1 MTSLWRWSAAV
12 LALVSS
18 VIPAGAAEYFVYFG
32 TYTGPKSKGVYV
44 SRFNS
49 TTGNLTEPELAGE
62 VAQPS
67 WVTLHP
73 SGRFLYAVSE
83 LGNDSIVTSFSI
95 DKVSGKLTQMNKAST
110 GGRMGCHLAIDK
122 AARTIFVAH
131 YGDGSTA
138 AHQLLP
144 DGTVGE
150 QTALIKHE
158 GSGADQRRQRGPH
171 AHAVVLSK
179 DDKYLVTPDLGTDKY
194 MVYRVA
200 PGGKLEQAQ
209 PAFTQVKGGSGPRH
223 FSFHPSG
230 KWAYGLNEMGST
242 VTAFSFAHG
251 ELKELQ
257 TVSTLPAEFREV
269 NNTAEI
275 EVDEG
280 GRFVYASNRG
290 HDSIAVFA
298 VDKSKGTLT
307 EVQRESTGGKT
318 PRNFKLDP
326 TGRFL
331 LAANQNTDNVVV
343 FRRDPKSGRL
353 TPTGQT
359 VNVGSP
365 VCIQFLRK

>member
-1 MTSLWRWSAAV
+1 
-12 LALVSS
+12 
-18 VIPAGAAEYFVYFG
+18 
-32 TYTGPKSKGVYV
+32 
-44 SRFNS
+44 
-49 TTGNLTEPELAGE
+49 
-62 VAQPS
+62 
-67 WVTLHP
+67 
-73 SGRFLYAVSE
+73 
-83 LGNDSIVTSFSI
+83 
-95 DKVSGKLTQMNKAST
+95 
-110 GGRMGCHLAIDK
+110 
-122 AARTIFVAH
+122 
-131 YGDGSTA
+131 
-138 AHQLLP
+138 
-144 DGTVGE
+144 
-150 QTALIKHE
+150 
-158 GSGADQRRQRGPH
+158 
-171 AHAVVLSK
+171 
-179 DDKYLVTPDLGTDKY
+179 
-194 MVYRVA
+194 
-200 PGGKLEQAQ
+200 
-209 PAFTQVKGGSGPRH
+209 
-223 FSFHPSG
+223 
-230 KWAYGLNEMGST
+230 MGST